1 MSTRDTDRDRAVE
14 ELLRRSLRDGA
25 GASRPK
31 LCLDAE
37 TLAAWVDGD
46 LKAAETAAAEA
57 HVSGCARCQAMLAAL
72 VRATPAVD
80 ERLPWWRRGW
90 VVGSLVPLTAGAIAI
105 AIWIAAP
112 DETRR
117 ATADRPEVQ
126 APPPQTVQV
135 PPPQPPPSVQPQASQ
150 DLADRTRAS
159 QNAMRP
165 ATPGRQ
171 REAQD
176 EADKIA
182 RRDQAA
188 ATPAAPPPPPAAAE
202 ALSAQVAELRERSA
216 LSKQGFAA
224 RDIASPDPSIRWRI
238 GPSGSIQR
246 TTNGGATWET
256 LSTSSSG
263 VSDDLTAGAAP
274 SATTVWI
281 VGRGGTVLL
290 STDGRRWQRVAFPE
304 RVDLVAVR
312 ADDAVNA
319 TVTTAD
325 GRTFKTSD
333 GGRTWSP
340 LQEF

>member
-1 MSTRDTDRDRAVE
+1 
-14 ELLRRSLRDGA
+14 
-25 GASRPK
+25 
-31 LCLDAE
+31 
-37 TLAAWVDGD
+37 
-46 LKAAETAAAEA
+46 
-57 HVSGCARCQAMLAAL
+57 
-72 VRATPAVD
+72 
-80 ERLPWWRRGW
+80 
-90 VVGSLVPLTAGAIAI
+90 
-105 AIWIAAP
+105 
-112 DETRR
+112 
-117 ATADRPEVQ
+117 
-126 APPPQTVQV
+126 
-135 PPPQPPPSVQPQASQ
+135 
-150 DLADRTRAS
+150 
-159 QNAMRP
+159 MRP